1 MPALRGVVRGMKL
14 CLAGLNSIRSG
25 TYELLKDIPFILESF
40 YYIQDYQLPLIKT
53 AELFLLDS
61 GAFTFMSNCKK
72 AVDWD
77 DYLNRYIDFINKNDV
92 KYFFELDIDD
102 VVGYER
108 VKELRRKL
116 EAGTGRKCIPVWH
129 KSRGI
134 DEYKKHVAEYDY
146 IAIGG
151 LASIDIKPSE
161 YPQLKALAQYAK
173 KHNTKLHCLG
183 FTPRDV
189 HTFGFYSTDSTTWN
203 GISRFGSIFKFS
215 DGKIT
220 RYHTKNKKVNKEK
233 YIEGEVHNIK
243 EWMKYQEW
251 LRRF

>member
-1 MPALRGVVRGMKL
+1 MKL

-25 TYELLKDIPFILESF
+25 TYEVLKDIPFVLESF
-40 YYIQDYQLPLIKT
+40 YYIRDYQIPLIKS

-61 GAFTFMSNCKK
+61 GAFTFMSNSKK

-77 DYLNRYIDFINKNDV
+77 EYLQRYIDFINKYDV
-92 KYFFELDIDD
+92 KYFFELDIDA

-116 EAGTGRKCIPVWH
+116 EAGTGKKCIPVWH

-134 DEYKKHVAEYDY
+134 EEYKKHCEEYDY

-151 LASIDIKPSE
+151 LASINIGTSE
-161 YPQLKALAQYAK
+161 YPFLKKLAAYARAK
-173 KHNTKLHCLG
+173 KVKLHCLG
-183 FTPRDV
+183 FTV
-189 HTFGFYSTDSTTWN
+189 AEIEKFGFYSADSTTWN
-203 GISRFGSIFKFS
+203 MISRFGKIYKFTG
-215 DGKIT
+215 DRITVVTPKGKKID
-220 RYHTKNKKVNKEK
+220 KSK
-233 YIEGEVHNIK
+233 YIEGEVYNIK
-243 EWMKYQEW
+243 EWIKYQNY